1 MNREHPLFNDFHRI
15 ALKHFG
21 IDRLVE
27 QVVEKLGNVDRVWLT
42 GDMARGLDTPIIDI
56 ALVGKEIDRSYL
68 AELTEKA
75 EKLLEK
81 KIRTVVY
88 NEVDEENLPKPRLLI
103 FGD

>member
-1 MNREHPLFNDFHRI
+1 VYDLNRKHPLFNDFHRI
-15 ALKHFG
+15 VLKHFG

-27 QVVEKLGNVDRVWLT
+27 QVVDVDRVWLT
-42 GDMARGLDTPIIDI
+42 GDMARGLYTPIIDI
-56 ALVGKEIDRSYL
+56 VLIGKEIDRSYL

-88 NEVDEENLPKPRLLI
+88 YDFDDENLSKPRLWV
-103 FGD
+103 FGE

>member
-75 EKLLEK
+75 EKGAGNWCGGVPAE
-81 KIRTVVY
+81 
-88 NEVDEENLPKPRLLI
+88 
-103 FGD
+103 